1 MAGDTLINF
10 SNTEQ
15 ALMEYR
21 DAVVSLYRSNLQ
33 RDDHVATHHLMDNIQ
48 YVFSQGNDA
57 IEVSL
62 MLKDY
67 WKYVENDTKPHFP
80 PIGNGDEGTGILNWV
95 RVKRLVDKA
104 RPYNGKL
111 PTEKQ
116 LAYLIARKISKEG
129 TKGTHDLQEALDQ
142 VDRQFEGRI
151 GEAIGKDL
159 NNTLVS
165 ILSSLQ
171 TE

>member
-1 MAGDTLINF
+1 MNTLINF
-10 SNTEQ
+10 ENTER

-21 DAVVSLYRSNLQ
+21 DAVVNLYRSNLL
-33 RDDHVATHHLMDNIQ
+33 REDHVATHRLMDNIQ
-48 YVFSQGNDA
+48 YVFTQGNDS

-67 WKYVENDTKPHFP
+67 WKYVEYDTRPHFP
-80 PIGNGDEGTGILNWV
+80 PIGNGDPDTGILNWV

-116 LAYLIARKISKEG
+116 LAYLIARKISREG

-142 VDRQFEGRI
+142 VDRQFEGKI

-159 NNTLVS
+159 NNVLVS
-165 ILSSLQ
+165 ILSRLQ